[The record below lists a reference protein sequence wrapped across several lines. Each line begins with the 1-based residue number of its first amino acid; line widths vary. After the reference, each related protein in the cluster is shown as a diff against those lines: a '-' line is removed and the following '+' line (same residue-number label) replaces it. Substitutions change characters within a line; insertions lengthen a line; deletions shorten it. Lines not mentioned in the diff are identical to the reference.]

1 MKIKNKFGVFIIIWI
16 VVCLYDNTAA
26 YDDKDTHRR
35 ITGKAV
41 EYSTLNNYLIQ
52 NLGFKDGIESNI
64 PSNTKNTIRFWLQEG
79 SELEDSPMC
88 RASNHF
94 HNPLLPWNRSYMSD
108 EPWWIATY
116 CGITGYGTKYS
127 GVTWGTGYLS
137 PAPNGTKITISNQE
151 WGWDS
156 ARTYY
161 YQALTSSLS
170 TERETYFAKTFQAL
184 GQVLHLIEDGAQPAH
199 TRNDFRS
206 HLNFIGFESINPFR
220 WFGSRFENY
229 VKNNSGLVASATPEG
244 LPSFTRLTDFWDTDQ
259 YIGNNPSDSLS
270 LGITEFSNANYF
282 SDETIPNNDPTPLH
296 IFSFPQVNNVNAQ
309 ICEDY
314 APGSTDKRRYI
325 SRNDKGPCPPVT
337 QARTADHFAAISLL
351 AAEDMI
357 RNENI
362 GSIRLWLDDN
372 VHNTYAKELLPRAVG
387 YSAGL
392 LNYFF
397 RGTLEITAPDTYVYS
412 IIDGSSNPQQ
422 FTKIKAKV
430 MNTTPNEQIQA
441 GVLQAVAKYKKR
453 TDYQPD
459 LSNDPPAETSRE
471 PEFSYSVSAQWTLS
485 STEISSINT
494 SPVEFTFNFESS
506 PIPAGITDLYL
517 FVIFKGTLGNEADT
531 AIAAG
536 MKDIKEP
543 THHTF
548 WNLTDRFSLG
558 IYNDTTSTYIYHLY
572 TSDQIKNTPEL
583 ARLVDLNRNG
593 IFNESGEPYI
603 EPYYIDFKISYM
615 SSLSQEPVGPLAE
628 VQLSPGRY
636 IRLIVLVDSKYN
648 NYVRMAHSDFIDT
661 TGSYY
666 NTTFEGV
673 INQEWENG
681 TWQTPTPIIT
691 FRQIRAHFY
700 TGVLRCE
707 PITYDPVT
715 RITYCPYP
723 EEPAPADTTPY
734 QATINFQ

>member
-1 MKIKNKFGVFIIIWI
+1 MFSKVLINSLLVTISILCSLNNVLAWSDKI
-16 VVCLYDNTAA
+16 
-26 YDDKDTHRR
+26 THRDLSE
-35 ITGKAV
+35 KAF
-41 EYSTLNNYLIQ
+41 EYSVLNQGYLKNI
-52 NLGFKDGIESNI
+52 GFNETTEFLEWVKKQIREGAIEEDAGNI
-64 PSNTKNTIRFWLQEG
+64 FT
-79 SELEDSPMC
+79 
-88 RASNHF
+88 AYYYNHF
-94 HNPLLPWNRSYMSD
+94 HNPLATSWNQAGLSTIYPFINGKSSLLWAQDASNPWS
-108 EPWWIATY
+108 WQ
-116 CGITGYGTKYS
+116 K
-127 GVTWGTGYLS
+127 
-137 PAPNGTKITISNQE
+137 
-151 WGWDS
+151 
-156 ARTYY
+156 AREYY
-161 YQALTSSLS
+161 YNALTLQ
-170 TERETYFAKTFQAL
+170 TKTDRQANFAKTFK
-184 GQVLHLIEDGAQPAH
+184 GVGHIIHLIQDAAQPAH
-199 TRNDFRS
+199 VRNDPHPLDDIGIIPQFEYWAKYNAERLGLYNLPPIFPAVF
-206 HLNFIGFESINPFR
+206 LNTSIGGYIPI
-220 WFGSRFENY
+220 
-229 VKNNSGLVASATPEG
+229 TQ
-244 LPSFTRLTDFWDTDQ
+244 FWDTDL
-259 YIGNNPSDSLS
+259 YNGANPPAATNIGISEY
-270 LGITEFSNANYF
+270 TNANF
-282 SDETIPNNDPTPLH
+282 LSEETIFTG
-296 IFSFPQVNNVNAQ
+296 FSYPAWSSVVEYEEVIDTNTGELRTYLQKTRDGEVIQHLAAGRWFYKYLPIEYKRFGLKLDEKVYS
-309 ICEDY
+309 DY
-314 APGSTDKRRYI
+314 A
-325 SRNDKGPCPPVT
+325 
-337 QARTADHFAAISLL
+337 SL
-351 AAEDMI
+351 
-357 RNENI
+357 
-362 GSIRLWLDDN
+362 
-372 VHNTYAKELLPRAVG
+372 LLPRAVG
-387 YSAGL
+387 YSAGI

-471 PEFSYSVSAQWTLS
+471 TEFSYSVSAQWTLS

-572 TSDQIKNTPEL
+572 TSDQIKNTPAL

-628 VQLSPGRY
+628 VQLPPGRH

-723 EEPAPADTTPY
+723 EEPAPADTTP
-734 QATINFQ
+734 QTATINFQ

>member
-1 MKIKNKFGVFIIIWI
+1 MKKAILKNVLILFLIFQSYHFSYALNPNTHEDINEYIARNTMNGFSLE
-16 VVCLYDNTAA
+16 LYLRN
-26 YDDKDTHRR
+26 
-35 ITGKAV
+35 
-41 EYSTLNNYLIQ
+41 S
-52 NLGFKDGIESNI
+52 LGFEKGITTSFNSLEVWQWLRAGGEYEDI
-64 PSNTKNTIRFWLQEG
+64 PAWYLPYVRSL
-79 SELEDSPMC
+79 
-88 RASNHF
+88 NHF
-94 HNPLLPWNRSYMSD
+94 HNPFTEEGLKNNCSLNLCLSSTIWMLMPVGLQS
-108 EPWWIATY
+108 PTTL
-116 CGITGYGTKYS
+116 TGNYS
-127 GVTWGTGYLS
+127 WYDVK
-137 PAPNGTKITISNQE
+137 N
-151 WGWDS
+151 
-156 ARTYY
+156 YY
-161 YQALTSSLS
+161 YLALTSADRDVRSHN
-170 TERETYFAKTFQAL
+170 FAQTFRGL
-184 GQVLHLIEDGAQPAH
+184 GQVMHLIEDASVPAH
-199 TRNDFRS
+199 ARDDAHLFNNYETWVGNNVDINNLPSYGATFFNGIINNTAS
-206 HLNFIGFESINPFR
+206 FIDTNQYNGSNPSASAAIGLSEYAQANFFSEDTIFSLNFPFPKESSTDLPAYKAGNKLPEVVIAEDNIPDTTFYIKKDKD
-220 WFGSRFENY
+220 GEVIERF
-229 VKNNSGLVASATPEG
+229 VKPGYFTNALLDLDAPTDV
-244 LPSFTRLTDFWDTDQ
+244 LFLSFIL
-259 YIGNNPSDSLS
+259 
-270 LGITEFSNANYF
+270 
-282 SDETIPNNDPTPLH
+282 DEKVY
-296 IFSFPQVNNVNAQ
+296 S
-309 ICEDY
+309 DY
-314 APGSTDKRRYI
+314 A
-325 SRNDKGPCPPVT
+325 
-337 QARTADHFAAISLL
+337 SL
-351 AAEDMI
+351 
-357 RNENI
+357 
-362 GSIRLWLDDN
+362 
-372 VHNTYAKELLPRAVG
+372 LLPRAVG

-412 IIDGSSNPQQ
+412 IIDGSINPQQ

-430 MNTTPNEQIQA
+430 RNTTPNEQIQA

-459 LSNDPPAETSRE
+459 LSTDPPTQTSRDADY
-471 PEFSYSVSAQWTLS
+471 SYSVSAPIP
-485 STEISSINT
+485 ISSLDSIN
-494 SPVEFTFNFESS
+494 PQEFTFNFENS

-548 WNLTDRFSLG
+548 WNLTDRISLG

-572 TSDQIKNTPEL
+572 TSDQIKNTPAL

-628 VQLSPGRY
+628 VQLPPGRH

-723 EEPAPADTTPY
+723 EEPAPADTTP
-734 QATINFQ
+734 QTATINFQ

>member
-1 MKIKNKFGVFIIIWI
+1 MRKQIGFLFLTIIVLFYSTNSLAWSVKWTHPDISEK
-16 VVCLYDNTAA
+16 AA
-26 YDDKDTHRR
+26 
-35 ITGKAV
+35 
-41 EYSTLNNYLIQ
+41 EYSFLGPSNGDYLK
-52 NLGFKDGIESNI
+52 NLGFYKNI
-64 PSNTKNTIRFWLQEG
+64 KETFTLNSNTKTVQKWIGEG
-79 SELEDSPMC
+79 GIEED
-88 RASNHF
+88 AGNIFTAYYYNHF
-94 HNPLLPWNRSYMSD
+94 HNPLALSWNQAGLNTIYPFINGKSSLLWAQDASNPWS
-108 EPWWIATY
+108 WQ
-116 CGITGYGTKYS
+116 K
-127 GVTWGTGYLS
+127 
-137 PAPNGTKITISNQE
+137 
-151 WGWDS
+151 
-156 ARTYY
+156 AREYY
-161 YQALTSSLS
+161 HLALTSQIN
-170 TERETYFAKTFQAL
+170 TEREANFAKTFK
-184 GQVLHLIEDGAQPAH
+184 GVGHIMHLIQDSAQPAH
-199 TRNDFRS
+199 VRNDP
-206 HLNFIGFESINPFR
+206 HPLDDIGIVPQ
-220 WFGSRFENY
+220 FENWA
-229 VKNNSGLVASATPEG
+229 KNNRLQVLGLMLNPVFPAVSLNIPSGNYIPITQL
-244 LPSFTRLTDFWDTDQ
+244 WDTDQ
-259 YIGNNPSDSLS
+259 YNGSNPPSGNAIGISEY
-270 LGITEFSNANYF
+270 TNANFF
-282 SDETIPNNDPTPLH
+282 SEDTIYLG
-296 IFSFPQVNNVNAQ
+296 SFPYPDITQTA
-309 ICEDY
+309 
-314 APGSTDKRRYI
+314 
-325 SRNDKGPCPPVT
+325 VT
-337 QARTADHFAAISLL
+337 ERTAPSGSYPRQYYLKNCCGETNNGQGYLLSAVDYLDYYRQQYPSLASGL
-351 AAEDMI
+351 PKI
-357 RNENI
+357 PVQ
-362 GSIRLWLDDN
+362 DDN
-372 VHNTYAKELLPRAVG
+372 VYQDYASLLLPRAVG

-453 TDYQPD
+453 TDYAPD
-459 LSNDPPAETSRE
+459 LSTDPPTQTSRE
-471 PEFSYSVSAQWTLS
+471 PEYSYSVSAQWTLS

-494 SPVEFTFNFESS
+494 APTEYTFDFTGS

-517 FVIFKGTLGNEADT
+517 LVIFKGTLGNEADT

-715 RITYCPYP
+715 GIRYCPYP
-723 EEPAPADTTPY
+723 EEPAPADTTP
-734 QATINFQ
+734 QTATINFQ

>member
-1 MKIKNKFGVFIIIWI
+1 M
-16 VVCLYDNTAA
+16 
-26 YDDKDTHRR
+26 
-35 ITGKAV
+35 
-41 EYSTLNNYLIQ
+41 
-52 NLGFKDGIESNI
+52 
-64 PSNTKNTIRFWLQEG
+64 
-79 SELEDSPMC
+79 
-88 RASNHF
+88 
-94 HNPLLPWNRSYMSD
+94 
-108 EPWWIATY
+108 
-116 CGITGYGTKYS
+116 
-127 GVTWGTGYLS
+127 
-137 PAPNGTKITISNQE
+137 
-151 WGWDS
+151 
-156 ARTYY
+156 
-161 YQALTSSLS
+161 
-170 TERETYFAKTFQAL
+170 
-184 GQVLHLIEDGAQPAH
+184 
-199 TRNDFRS
+199 
-206 HLNFIGFESINPFR
+206 
-220 WFGSRFENY
+220 
-229 VKNNSGLVASATPEG
+229 
-244 LPSFTRLTDFWDTDQ
+244 
-259 YIGNNPSDSLS
+259 
-270 LGITEFSNANYF
+270 
-282 SDETIPNNDPTPLH
+282 
-296 IFSFPQVNNVNAQ
+296 
-309 ICEDY
+309 
-314 APGSTDKRRYI
+314 
-325 SRNDKGPCPPVT
+325 
-337 QARTADHFAAISLL
+337 
-351 AAEDMI
+351 
-357 RNENI
+357 
-362 GSIRLWLDDN
+362 
-372 VHNTYAKELLPRAVG
+372 
-387 YSAGL
+387 
-392 LNYFF
+392 
-397 RGTLEITAPDTYVYS
+397 
-412 IIDGSSNPQQ
+412 
-422 FTKIKAKV
+422 
-430 MNTTPNEQIQA
+430 
-441 GVLQAVAKYKKR
+441 AKYKKR
-453 TDYQPD
+453 TDYAPD
-459 LSNDPPAETSRE
+459 LSTDPPTQTSRE
-471 PEFSYSVSAQWTLS
+471 PEYSYSVSAQWTLS

-572 TSDQIKNTPEL
+572 TSDQIKNTPAL

-628 VQLSPGRY
+628 VQLPPGRH

-723 EEPAPADTTPY
+723 EEPAPADTTP
-734 QATINFQ
+734 QTATINFQ